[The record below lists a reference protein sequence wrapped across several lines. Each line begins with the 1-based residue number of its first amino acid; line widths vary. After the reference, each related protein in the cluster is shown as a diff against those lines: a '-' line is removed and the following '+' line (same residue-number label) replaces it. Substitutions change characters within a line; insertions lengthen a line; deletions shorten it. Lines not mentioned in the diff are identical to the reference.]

1 MTDVAALIVKLQLFT
16 LAPLLE
22 QPPDQIATRPLLTVS
37 VINVPVGKL
46 ELPVVP
52 TLAMSPAG
60 LEETDSPARP
70 VAVSVKSAPAAC
82 GFTVSVAVRIAPPPE
97 PVIVIAVALVTEPV
111 VIANVALVAPAATV
125 TLAGSEATVVFELE
139 SVTTSPPLGAALVTV
154 IVPVAGPPPVTV
166 GGLSVIVLRLAG
178 GGTELTVSVA
188 VRVVAPCV
196 PVIVIAVAV
205 ATELVVTANVALV
218 APTATVTLAGSEAT
232 VVFEL
237 DSVTTSP
244 PVGAALVSVTVPL
257 ALLPPTTLAG
267 VTLTADKLAAA
278 GGGGAGGAACAVN
291 RRETEN
297 GPATPAAL
305 MPRTR
310 QNNLCAGKPLIV
322 ACETLTVWLNVS
334 GGVKFPE
341 VAIWIS

>member
-1 MTDVAALIVKLQLFT
+1 
-16 LAPLLE
+16 APLLE

-97 PVIVIAVALVTEPV
+97 PVIVIAVALVTEP
-111 VIANVALVAPAATV
+111 
-125 TLAGSEATVVFELE
+125 
-139 SVTTSPPLGAALVTV
+139 
-154 IVPVAGPPPVTV
+154 
-166 GGLSVIVLRLAG
+166 
-178 GGTELTVSVA
+178 
-188 VRVVAPCV
+188 
-196 PVIVIAVAV
+196 
-205 ATELVVTANVALV
+205 VVTANVALV